1 MSVSESMRRLQ
12 AQREALVEAA
22 LEHVPFDGWTKQA
35 LLAGAEDIDFAPGEV
50 DRLLPNGIGQAIT
63 TYVELTDRKMVE
75 ALDAKGLDEMKIRER
90 IATAVKTR
98 LDLVEDQ
105 KDTVRAALAFLAL
118 PQNAALGLKLTHGT
132 VDKMWVAA
140 GDTST
145 DHNWYT
151 KRMLLAGVYGSTLA
165 YWLDDTSEGHTD
177 SWAFLDRRIGN
188 VMQIPKITAKL
199 GKAGKF
205 AMAPFKLGAKFARCM
220 PTPDRVRRQF
230 GG

>member
-1 MSVSESMRRLQ
+1 MSVTESMTRLQ

-35 LLAGAEDIDFAPGEV
+35 LAAGADDLGLAPGEV
-50 DRLLPNGIGQAIT
+50 DRLLPNGIGQAIK
-63 TYVELTDRKMVE
+63 TYVELTDRKMVA
-75 ALDAKGLDEMKIRER
+75 ALDELGLENMKIRDR

-98 LDLVEDQ
+98 LDLVEGQ
-105 KDTVRAALAFLAL
+105 KDAVRAALAFLAL

-165 YWLDDTSEGHTD
+165 YWLDDTSEGHVE

-205 AMAPFKLGAKFARCM
+205 AAAPFKVGAKIARCV
-220 PTPDRVRRQF
+220 PTPGRMRRQF

>member
-1 MSVSESMRRLQ
+1 MSVTESMTRLQ

-35 LLAGAEDIDFAPGEV
+35 LHAGAEDLDLAPGEV
-50 DRLLPNGIGQAIT
+50 DRLLPNGIRQAIV
-63 TYVELTDRKMVE
+63 TYVEMIDRKMIA
-75 ALDAKGLDEMKIRER
+75 ALDEKGLENLKIRDR

-98 LDLVEDQ
+98 LELVEGQ
-105 KDTVRAALAFLAL
+105 KDTVRAALAFMTL

-132 VDKMWVAA
+132 VDAMWVAA

-165 YWLDDTSEGHTD
+165 YWLDDTSEGHAD

-188 VMQIPKITAKL
+188 VMQIPKITAKI

-205 AMAPFKLGAKFARCM
+205 AAAPFKMGAKIARCM
-220 PTPDRVRRQF
+220 PTPGRMRRQF

>member
-1 MSVSESMRRLQ
+1 MSVTESMTRLQ

-35 LLAGAEDIDFAPGEV
+35 LLAGAEDLDLAPGEV
-50 DRLLPNGIGQAIT
+50 DRLLPNGIRQAIV
-63 TYVELTDRKMVE
+63 TYVEMTERKMIA
-75 ALDAKGLDEMKIRER
+75 ALDEKGLENLKIRDR

-98 LDLVEDQ
+98 LELVEGQ
-105 KDTVRAALAFLAL
+105 KDTVRAALAFMTL

-132 VDKMWVAA
+132 VDAMWVAA

-165 YWLDDTSEGHTD
+165 YWLDDTSEGHAD

-188 VMQIPKITAKL
+188 VMQIPKITAKI

-205 AMAPFKLGAKFARCM
+205 AAAPFKMGAKIARCM
-220 PTPDRVRRQF
+220 PTPGRMRRQF

>member
-1 MSVSESMRRLQ
+1 MSVTESMTRLQ

-35 LLAGAEDIDFAPGEV
+35 LQAGAEDLDLAPGEV
-50 DRLLPNGIGQAIT
+50 DRLLPNGIRQAIK
-63 TYVELTDRKMVE
+63 TYVELTDRKMV
-75 ALDAKGLDEMKIRER
+75 AALDEMGLENLKIRER
-90 IATAVKTR
+90 IAAAVKTR
-98 LDLVEDQ
+98 LDLVEGQ

-165 YWLDDTSEGHTD
+165 YWLDDTSEGHAD

-188 VMQIPKITAKL
+188 VMQIPKITAKI

-205 AMAPFKLGAKFARCM
+205 AAAPFKMGAKIARCM
-220 PTPDRVRRQF
+220 PTPGRMRRQF
-230 GG
+230 GS

>member
-1 MSVSESMRRLQ
+1 MSVTESMTRLQ

-22 LEHVPFDGWTKQA
+22 LEHVPFDGWTKQS
-35 LLAGAEDIDFAPGEV
+35 LLAGAEDLDLAPGEV
-50 DRLLPNGIGQAIT
+50 DRLLPNGIRQAIV
-63 TYVELTDRKMVE
+63 TYVEMTDRKMIA
-75 ALDAKGLDEMKIRER
+75 ALDEKGLENLKIRDR

-98 LDLVEDQ
+98 LELVEGQ
-105 KDTVRAALAFLAL
+105 KDTVRAALAFMTL

-132 VDKMWVAA
+132 VDAMWVAA

-165 YWLDDTSEGHTD
+165 YWLDDTSEGHAD

-188 VMQIPKITAKL
+188 VMQIPKITAKI

-205 AMAPFKLGAKFARCM
+205 AAAPFKMGAKIARCM
-220 PTPDRVRRQF
+220 PTPGRMRRQF

>member
-1 MSVSESMRRLQ
+1 MSVTESMTRLQ

-35 LLAGAEDIDFAPGEV
+35 LQAGAEDLDLAPGEV
-50 DRLLPNGIGQAIT
+50 DRLLPNGIRQAIK
-63 TYVELTDRKMVE
+63 TYVELTDRKMV
-75 ALDAKGLDEMKIRER
+75 AALDEMGLENLKIRER
-90 IATAVKTR
+90 IAAAVKTR

-105 KDTVRAALAFLAL
+105 KDTVRAALSYLAL

-151 KRMLLAGVYGSTLA
+151 KRMLLAGVYGSTLT
-165 YWLDDTSEGHTD
+165 YWLDDTSEGHAD
-177 SWAFLDRRIGN
+177 SWAFLDRRIAN
-188 VMQIPKITAKL
+188 VMQIPKITAKI

-205 AMAPFKLGAKFARCM
+205 AAAPFKMGAKIARCM
-220 PTPDRVRRQF
+220 PTPGRMRRQF

>member
-1 MSVSESMRRLQ
+1 MTVSESMSRLD
-12 AQREALVEAA
+12 AQRQALVEAA
-22 LEHVPFDGWTKQA
+22 LEHVPFDGWTKQS
-35 LLAGAEDIDFAPGEV
+35 LLAGAEDIDLAPGEV
-50 DRLLPNGIGQAIT
+50 DRLLPNGIRQAIM
-63 TYVELTDRKMVE
+63 TYVELVDRKMLA
-75 ALDAKGLDEMKIRER
+75 ALDEKGLENMKIRER

-105 KDTVRAALAFLAL
+105 KDAVRAAVAFLAL

-165 YWLDDTSEGHTD
+165 FWLDDTSDGHVD
-177 SWAFLDRRIGN
+177 SWAFLDRRISN
-188 VMQIPKITAKL
+188 VLQIPKITAKL
-199 GKAGKF
+199 GQVGKF
-205 AMAPFKLGAKFARCM
+205 AKAPLKFGAKLVRCM
-220 PTPDRVRRQF
+220 PTPGRVRRQF

>member
-1 MSVSESMRRLQ
+1 MSVTESMRRLQ

-35 LLAGAEDIDFAPGEV
+35 LLAGAEDLDLAPGEV
-50 DRLLPNGIGQAIT
+50 DRLLPNGIRQAIT
-63 TYVELTDRKMVE
+63 TYVELIDRKMVE
-75 ALDAKGLDEMKIRER
+75 ALDAKGLEDMKIRDR

-98 LDLVEDQ
+98 LELVEDQ
-105 KDTVRAALAFLAL
+105 KDTVRAALAFMSL

-165 YWLDDTSEGHTD
+165 YWLDDTSDGHAE
-177 SWAFLDRRIGN
+177 SWAFLHRRIGN

-199 GKAGKF
+199 GKAGKV
-205 AMAPFKLGAKFARCM
+205 AAAPFKIGAKIARCV
-220 PTPDRVRRQF
+220 PTPGRMRRQF